1 MKAEPGHRGRRGVHP
16 LVAAARGAGQ
26 RRFPCYGLAPQSAP
40 AMSDLQDQMK
50 QAVAAAAV
58 EQIQDGMVLGLG
70 SGSTAA
76 LMIQGLGERLRRGEL
91 RDIVGVTTSFQGE
104 VLAAELGIPL
114 QSLNAVDRID
124 LAIDGA
130 DEVDPSFQLIKGG
143 GACHVQEK
151 LVAVRAKRFVVVV
164 DSTKLVDTLN
174 LGFKLPVEVL
184 PGAWRQVKDQLG
196 EMGADAQ
203 LRMAVRKAGPV
214 VTDQGN
220 LVLDV
225 TFAGGISDPEA
236 LEKAINNLP
245 GVLENGLFVN
255 LTDQVLVG
263 EIVDG
268 VPGVRD
274 LAKR

>member
-1 MKAEPGHRGRRGVHP
+1 MAE
-16 LVAAARGAGQ
+16 
-26 RRFPCYGLAPQSAP
+26 
-40 AMSDLQDQMK
+40 LQDRMK
-50 QAVAAAAV
+50 QAVALAATD
-58 EQIQDGMVLGLG
+58 QIRSGMVVGLG

-76 LMIQGLGERLRRGEL
+76 LMIRALGARLQSGEL
-91 RDIVGVTTSFQGE
+91 SDITGVTTSFQGE

-114 QSLNAVDRID
+114 ASLNAISRID

-151 LVAVRAKRFVVVV
+151 LVARRADRFVVVV

-174 LGFKLPVEVL
+174 LDFLLPVEVL
-184 PGAWRQVKDQLG
+184 SGAWRQVQAELQALG
-196 EMGADAQ
+196 GAAQ

-225 TFAGGISDPEA
+225 RFAGGIADPEG
-236 LEKAINNLP
+236 LERQINNLP

-255 LTDQVLVG
+255 LADQVLVG
-263 EIVDG
+263 QIEADI
-268 VPGVRD
+268 PGVRD
-274 LAKR
+274 LDKR

>member
-1 MKAEPGHRGRRGVHP
+1 
-16 LVAAARGAGQ
+16 
-26 RRFPCYGLAPQSAP
+26 
-40 AMSDLQDQMK
+40 MSDLQNQMK
-50 QAVAAAAV
+50 QAVALAAV
-58 EQIQDGMVLGLG
+58 DQIRDGMVLGLG

-76 LMIQGLGERLRRGEL
+76 LMIQELGARLKDGRL
-91 RDIVGVTTSFQGE
+91 KDILGVTTSFQGE

-151 LVAVRAKRFVVVV
+151 LVACRADRFVVVV
-164 DSTKLVDTLN
+164 DSSKLVDQLN
-174 LGFKLPVEVL
+174 LGFLLPVEVMA
-184 PGAWRQVKDQLG
+184 GAWRQVQQQLQA
-196 EMGADAQ
+196 MGGAAE
-203 LRMAVRKAGPV
+203 LRMATRKAGPV

-225 TFAGGISDPEA
+225 RFEGGIANPAE
-236 LEKAINNLP
+236 LERSINNLP

-255 LTDQVLVG
+255 LADQVLVG
-263 EIVDG
+263 EINDG
-268 VPGVRD
+268 VAGVRD
-274 LAKR
+274 LPKA

>member
-1 MKAEPGHRGRRGVHP
+1 MA
-16 LVAAARGAGQ
+16 
-26 RRFPCYGLAPQSAP
+26 
-40 AMSDLQDQMK
+40 DLQTQMK

-58 EQIQDGMVLGLG
+58 EQIKDGMVLGLG

-76 LMIQGLGERLRRGEL
+76 LMIQALGAKLASGEL

-104 VLAAELGIPL
+104 VMAAELGIPL
-114 QSLNAVDRID
+114 RNLTAVDRID

-151 LVAVRAKRFVVVV
+151 LVASRADRFVVVV
-164 DSTKLVDTLN
+164 DSTKIVDRLN
-174 LGFKLPVEVL
+174 LGFLLPVEVL
-184 PGAWRQVKDQLG
+184 PGAWRQVQGRLAELG
-196 EMGADAQ
+196 GIAD
-203 LRMAVRKAGPV
+203 LRMAQCKAGPV

-225 TFAGGISDPEA
+225 SIAGGIGDPED
-236 LEKAINNLP
+236 LECRINNLP

-255 LTDQVLVG
+255 LTDEVLVG
-263 EIVDG
+263 QISDG
-268 VPGVRD
+268 VAGVRR
-274 LAKR
+274 LQRRE

>member
-1 MKAEPGHRGRRGVHP
+1 
-16 LVAAARGAGQ
+16 
-26 RRFPCYGLAPQSAP
+26 
-40 AMSDLQDQMK
+40 MSDLQTQMK
-50 QAVAAAAV
+50 QAVATAAV
-58 EQIQDGMVLGLG
+58 AQIQDGMVLGLG

-76 LMIQGLGERLRRGEL
+76 LMIQELGAKLQRGDL
-91 RDIVGVTTSFQGE
+91 KNITGVATSFQGE

-114 QSLNAVDRID
+114 QSLNAVSRID

-130 DEVDPSFQLIKGG
+130 DEVDPALQLIKGG

-151 LVAVRAKRFVVVV
+151 LVACRADRFVVVV
-164 DSTKLVDTLN
+164 DASKLVDTLN
-174 LGFKLPVEVL
+174 LGFLLPVEVL
-184 PGAWRQVKDQLG
+184 PGAWHQVKAQLG
-196 EMGADAQ
+196 EMGGDAQ

-225 TFAGGISDPEA
+225 SFAGGILDPVT

-263 EIVDG
+263 DISDG
-268 VPGVRD
+268 VVSVRE
-274 LAKR
+274 LTPA

>member
-1 MKAEPGHRGRRGVHP
+1 
-16 LVAAARGAGQ
+16 
-26 RRFPCYGLAPQSAP
+26 
-40 AMSDLQDQMK
+40 MSDLQNQMK
-50 QAVAAAAV
+50 QAVALAAV
-58 EQIQDGMVLGLG
+58 DQIRDGMVLGLG

-76 LMIQGLGERLRRGEL
+76 LMIQELGARLKDGRL
-91 RDIVGVTTSFQGE
+91 KDILGVTTSFQGE

-151 LVAVRAKRFVVVV
+151 LVACRADRFVVVV
-164 DSTKLVDTLN
+164 DSSKLVDRLN
-174 LGFKLPVEVL
+174 LGFLLPVEVMA
-184 PGAWRQVKDQLG
+184 GAWRQVQQQLQA
-196 EMGADAQ
+196 MGGAAE
-203 LRMAVRKAGPV
+203 LRMATRKAGPV

-225 TFAGGISDPEA
+225 RFEGGIANPAE
-236 LEKAINNLP
+236 LERSINNLP

-255 LTDQVLVG
+255 LVDQVLVG
-263 EIVDG
+263 EINDG
-268 VPGVRD
+268 VAGVRD
-274 LAKR
+274 LPKA

>member
-1 MKAEPGHRGRRGVHP
+1 
-16 LVAAARGAGQ
+16 
-26 RRFPCYGLAPQSAP
+26 
-40 AMSDLQDQMK
+40 MSDLQDRMK
-50 QAVAAAAV
+50 QAVAEAAV
-58 EQIQDGMVLGLG
+58 EQIRDGMVLGLG

-76 LMIQGLGERLRRGEL
+76 LMIQALGAKLRRGDL
-91 RDIVGVTTSFQGE
+91 NDIVGVTTSFQGE

-114 QSLNAVDRID
+114 KSLNAIDRID

-151 LVAVRAKRFVVVV
+151 LVARRAERFVVVV

-174 LGFKLPVEVL
+174 LGFLLPVEVL
-184 PGAWRQVKDQLG
+184 PGAWRQVQGQLK

-220 LVLDV
+220 LVLDAK
-225 TFAGGISDPEA
+225 FAGGITNPAA
-236 LEKAINNLP
+236 LEKEINNLP
-245 GVLENGLFVN
+245 GVLENGLFVDI
-255 LTDQVLVG
+255 TDEVLVG

>member
-1 MKAEPGHRGRRGVHP
+1 
-16 LVAAARGAGQ
+16 
-26 RRFPCYGLAPQSAP
+26 
-40 AMSDLQDQMK
+40 MSDLQDRMK
-50 QAVAAAAV
+50 QAVATAAT
-58 EQIQDGMVLGLG
+58 EQIKSGMVVGLG

-76 LMIQGLGERLRRGEL
+76 LMIQALGAKLRSGEL
-91 RDIVGVTTSFQGE
+91 TDVVGVTTSFQGE

-114 QSLNAVDRID
+114 KSLNAIERID

-151 LVAVRAKRFVVVV
+151 LVARRAQRFVVVV

-174 LGFKLPVEVL
+174 LGFLLPVEVL
-184 PGAWRQVKDQLG
+184 PGAWRQVQAELAVLG
-196 EMGADAQ
+196 GDAQ
-203 LRMAVRKAGPV
+203 LRMAVKKAGPV

-225 TFAGGISDPEA
+225 KFAGGISEPAA
-236 LEKAINNLP
+236 LEAAINNLP

-255 LTDQVLVG
+255 ITDQVLVG